1 MNFRTPLH
9 GLLTRLASLA
19 AAFALAA
26 CGPTLDD
33 DDDSTP
39 EVTGRVTVQPG
50 GMVFDSIQEA
60 IDAAAEGATI
70 TVSAGTYEESLEIR
84 KALTI
89 SGENAEQTLVT
100 GAGDGTIVAIDQ
112 VAGSLQLSG
121 LSLVAPPDE
130 PGTIRGLRIT
140 DASDVLLHDL
150 RVGFDDRGSTGE
162 CVHGLVGVEVSG
174 STVVMSETYVYC
186 VGFTS
191 ETGGTGVLSQ
201 TGSDLTVLDS
211 SVGAVGSFGIRSLA
225 SSLTVVDTSVTSI
238 NRPPSAEQYES
249 DGTGIFIEQ
258 SNEEVTLDRVV
269 VSGGSFV
276 GVWMEGPS
284 LTVTNSDISNFAYG
298 VYLPGDSAIA
308 SGRQLVVTGSS
319 FSDILQE
326 AVLSVASTTVTGST
340 FRTNGLLVDPN
351 TGGGYSG
358 VRIIAPNGEAIVNSS
373 VFENLGVR
381 GVTVVGNND
390 GNVANVN
397 LSYNTVTGVAA
408 GNGLLV
414 SDADSVVMEG
424 NIVTGIDHAFFDDDG
439 GSNAGAITNGFG
451 MACFRATSCTL
462 SGNDV
467 SDSEFSNVVVHTSNF
482 TSTDDVIW
490 DGWGRG
496 LQAESSQGT
505 ITNPTFENNRGVGL
519 VMISSTIVGTG
530 GVFRGHVRGPNFQD
544 LDGVNDPLPE
554 DMLEVQG
561 GRAIES
567 LSGGFLSWSDGL
579 FENNI
584 QGGVYTSQ
592 GQFEFSG
599 NRLTNNGYDDLET
612 GMGGGAAIV
621 VSGSDPLALSGPLVS
636 NNIVD
641 GCEGSWAVSVT
652 QSPGVLVENN
662 TVCGGESAGIY
673 LTGSDGAVVS
683 GNSLGT
689 SEDSTVTNCADI
701 DWSYGLYLMGPDLE
715 LVDEGV
721 RVTDNAIIPAAAT
734 YGIYIIGVGSFDL
747 DGNHVVGGSVAAV
760 SAGLTLPNGLTWDD
774 DGDGQAEYQGD
785 CDDTNPQVG
794 GAGALELEG
803 DGLDNDCDPSTTDGA
818 SSSDLDGDGY
828 TTAEG
833 DCNDFDAAVHPAA
846 TEVVGNSRDDNCDG
860 WAEFDGEF
868 PMPSLTFVANQLE
881 SAGTGIR
888 LYGGSVVMPAV
899 AAGETPNRIDGS
911 TSDGIYLDTWTWAGT
926 PASGPSSL
934 VMGAGN
940 VISDSSESCV
950 HIVGEG
956 GHAELDQVT
965 LERCGHWGLYLSGDG
980 SADLTTVVA
989 EEPGFSGIRM
999 LNGAA
1004 TLDGFEVDTPG
1015 NSGIEVLGGA
1025 LSASAVDINDA
1036 AASALVVMGGSAAI
1050 DGMVANYIDGAGV
1063 SISGGATVLSNAAVA
1078 GAVAAGVSVTAGEL
1092 TMTGGSVS
1100 NSGQAGVEASAGTLT
1115 VSGTSIFAN
1124 SGDGVLLSG
1133 TVQASLTDAS
1143 LSDNGGFGLSCDGD
1157 VSDLSSSSVALV
1169 ACSAD
1174 TTGNASGDFTQING
1188 CELEVSCAAPVSGGS

>member
-1 MNFRTPLH
+1 
-9 GLLTRLASLA
+9 
-19 AAFALAA
+19 
-26 CGPTLDD
+26 
-33 DDDSTP
+33 
-39 EVTGRVTVQPG
+39 
-50 GMVFDSIQEA
+50 MVFDSIQEA

-70 TVSAGTYEESLEIR
+70 TVSAGTYDESLEIR

-89 SGENAEQTLVT
+89 SGEDAEQTIVT
-100 GAGDGTIVAIDQ
+100 GAGDGTIVVIDQ
-112 VAGSLQLSG
+112 VIGSLQLSG
-121 LSLVAPPDE
+121 LSLVAPSDE
-130 PGTIRGLRIT
+130 PGTIRGARIT
-140 DASDVLLHDL
+140 DASDVLFHDL
-150 RVGFDDRGSTGE
+150 RVGFDDRGASGE

-174 STVVMSETYVYC
+174 STVVMSETDVYC

-211 SVGAVGSFGIRSLA
+211 TIGAVGSFGIRSLA
-225 SSLTVVDTSVTSI
+225 SSLAVVDTEVTSI

-249 DGTGIFIEQ
+249 DGTAIFIEQ

-308 SGRQLVVTGSS
+308 SGRQLIVTGSN

-351 TGGGYSG
+351 TGGAYSG
-358 VRIIAPNGEAIVNSS
+358 VRIIAPNGEAVVTSS

-414 SDADSVVMEG
+414 SDADTVVMEE
-424 NIVTGIDHAFFDDDG
+424 NIVTDIDHAYFDDDG

-451 MACFRATSCTL
+451 MACFRATSCSL

-467 SDSEFSNVVVHTSNF
+467 AESEFSNVVIHSSNF
-482 TSTDDVIW
+482 TSVDDTIR

-519 VMISSTIVGTG
+519 VMISSTVVGTG
-530 GVFRGHVRGPNFQD
+530 GVFRGHVRGPTFQD
-544 LDGVNDPLPE
+544 LDGRNDPLPE
-554 DMLEVQG
+554 ELPQMQG

-579 FENNI
+579 FEDNI
-584 QGGVYTSQ
+584 LGGVYTSQ

-599 NRLTNNGYDDLET
+599 NRLTNNGYDDLKT

-636 NNIVD
+636 NNVVD
-641 GCEGSWAVSVT
+641 GCEGSWAVSLT
-652 QSPGVLVENN
+652 QSPGALLQNN
-662 TVCGGESAGIY
+662 TVCGGSSAGIY

-683 GNSLGT
+683 GNSLGA
-689 SEDSTVTNCADI
+689 SEDSTVTNCTDI
-701 DWSYGLYLMGPDLE
+701 DWSYALYLSQGDLQE
-715 LVDEGV
+715 VDEGV
-721 RVTDNAIIPAAAT
+721 SVIDNEITPAAAS
-734 YGIYIIGVGSFDL
+734 YGIYITGVGGFDL
-747 DGNHVVGGSVAAV
+747 SDNHVVGGSVAGI
-760 SAGLTLPNGLTWDD
+760 SASMSLPSGLTWDD

-803 DGLDNDCDPSTTDGA
+803 DGLDNDCDSSTSDGA
-818 SSSDLDGDGY
+818 STNDVDGDGY
-828 TTAEG
+828 TAAAG
-833 DCNDFDAAVHPAA
+833 DCNDLDAAVHPGA
-846 TEVVGNSRDDNCDG
+846 TEVVGNFRDDNCDG
-860 WAEFDGEF
+860 WAEFDGQF
-868 PMPSLTFVANQLE
+868 PMPSLTLVANHLE
-881 SAGTGIR
+881 APGTGIR
-888 LYGGSVVMPAV
+888 LSGASVVMPAV
-899 AAGETPNRIDGS
+899 ASGETPNRIEGAAA
-911 TSDGIYLDTWTWAGT
+911 DGIYLDTWRWAGT
-926 PASGPSSL
+926 PASASSSL
-934 VMGAGN
+934 LMGADN
-940 VISDSSESCV
+940 VISDSVESCV
-950 HIVGEG
+950 HVVGEG
-956 GHAELDQVT
+956 GHAALTEVT

-980 SADLTTVVA
+980 TAELTTVVA
-989 EEPGFSGIRM
+989 SEPGFSGIRT
-999 LNGAA
+999 LSGVA
-1004 TLDGFEVDTPG
+1004 TLDGFEVDSPD
-1015 NSGIEVLGGA
+1015 NSGIEVLGGV
-1025 LSASAVDINDA
+1025 LSASNVEISDA
-1036 AASALVVMGGSAAI
+1036 EASGLVVMAGSATI
-1050 DGMVANYIDGAGV
+1050 DSLVANFVDGVAV
-1063 SISGGATVLSNAAVA
+1063 SISGGATVLSNATVA
-1078 GAVAAGVSVTAGEL
+1078 GAVAAGVSVTAGDL

-1100 NSGQAGVEASAGTLT
+1100 NSGQAGVEANAGTLT
-1115 VSGTSIFAN
+1115 ISGTAIHSN

-1133 TVQASLTDAS
+1133 TVLASLTDAS
-1143 LSDNGGFGLSCDGD
+1143 LSGNGGFGLSCDGD
-1157 VSDLSSSSVALV
+1157 VSDLASSSVQLV
-1169 ACSAD
+1169 SCTAD
-1174 TTGNASGDFTQING
+1174 TSANASGDFTQING
-1188 CELEVSCAAPVSGGS
+1188 CELEVSCAAPLSGS